1 MNSLKT
7 LNPYFWKHRVLLF
20 WGLLFIIASNFFA
33 IYQVQ
38 FVGQSVDVIKSVLDK
53 KNVDKEL
60 LFNTLLINGAIIVG
74 TSVLSGVFRFMMRQT
89 IIVAS
94 RRIEYEL
101 KNKIYRHY
109 QELSLTTYKKTT
121 IGDLLN
127 RLSEDVVAIRMY
139 LGPGVMYVVNL
150 VILLVITS
158 IYMLMTNVEMTLW
171 TLIPLP
177 ILSFLIYKVSSIIN
191 RKSKIMQKSQ
201 SAISTFVQDSFSG
214 IRVVKFFNKEKYIE
228 KNYGEKV
235 KDYQDKALDLAKTE
249 AYFFTIILFVIGLL
263 NVAILYI
270 GGKNYFEGKLTVGT
284 IADFFMYINIL
295 IWPFSMVGWVSSV
308 NQRAAASMTRVNEFL
323 DIKSEIVNKN
333 FDQYEIKGDIEFKNV
348 SYTYPNTGIKA
359 LENLSFK
366 LEAGKS
372 MAIMGKTGSG
382 KSTIALLLCRLID
395 PDEGEILI
403 DGKNLKDHNLELYRK
418 HIGYIPQES
427 YLFSDTIENNIGFA
441 IDQPTHDLVEE
452 YAKKADVHKNI
463 VEFKDQYK
471 TMVGE
476 RGVMLSGGQK
486 QRICIARALIKKPEI
501 LIFDDS
507 LSALDTETEENI
519 LQNIEKDIKSCTSII
534 ITHRESS
541 AKRVDFILNLN
552 DLDTTETS

>member
-53 KNVDKEL
+53 KSIDKEL

-74 TSVLSGVFRFMMRQT
+74 TSVLSGIFRFMMRQT

-158 IYMLMTNVEMTLW
+158 IYMLMTNVQMTLW

-333 FDQYEIKGDIEFKNV
+333 FDQYEIKGDIEFRNV

-441 IDQPTHDLVEE
+441 IDHPTHDLVEE
-452 YAKKADVHKNI
+452 FAKKADVHKNI

-541 AKRVDFILNLN
+541 AKRADFILNLN

>member
-20 WGLLFIIASNFFA
+20 WGLLFIIAANFFS

-38 FVGQSVDVIKSVLDK
+38 FVGETVDEIKSVLESK
-53 KNVDKEL
+53 AVDKSHFL
-60 LFNTLLINGAIIVG
+60 NTILINGSIIVG
-74 TSVLSGVFRFMMRQT
+74 FSLLAGFFTFMMRQT

-94 RRIEYEL
+94 RKIEYEL
-101 KNKIYRHY
+101 KNKIYKHY
-109 QELSLTTYKKTT
+109 QELSLSTYKKTT
-121 IGDLLN
+121 IGDLMN

-139 LGPGVMYVVNL
+139 LGPGIMYIINL
-150 VILLVITS
+150 FFLVLITS
-158 IYMLMTNVEMTLW
+158 IYMFKTDVQMTLW
-171 TLIPLP
+171 TLVPLP
-177 ILSFLIYKVSSIIN
+177 ILSYLIYKVSSVIN
-191 RKSKIMQKSQ
+191 KKSKTMQKSQ

-214 IRVVKFFNKEKYIE
+214 IRVVKFFSKEKYIK

-235 KDYQDKALDLAKTE
+235 KDYQDKALDLARTE
-249 AYFFTIILFVIGLL
+249 AYFFTIIIFVIGIVT
-263 NVAILYI
+263 VAILYI
-270 GGKNYFEGKLTVGT
+270 WGNKYIEGTLSVGKFVN
-284 IADFFMYINIL
+284 FFMYVNKL
-295 IWPFSMVGWVSSV
+295 IFPFSMVGWVSSV
-308 NQRAAASMTRVNEFL
+308 NQRAAASMTRVNEFM
-323 DIKSEIVNKN
+323 DIKSEIINKN
-333 FDQYEIKGDIEFKNV
+333 FDNYPIRGDIEFRNV

-359 LENLSFK
+359 LDNLSFK

-395 PDEGEILI
+395 PDSGEILI
-403 DGKNLKDHNLELYRK
+403 DGKNLKEHNLELYRK

-441 IDQPTHDLVEE
+441 IDYPTHDLVEE
-452 YAKKADVHKNI
+452 FSKKADVHKNI
-463 VEFKDQYK
+463 IEFKEQYQ

-519 LQNIEKDIKSCTSII
+519 LQNIENDIKASTSII

-541 AKRVDFILNLN
+541 AKRADFILNL
-552 DLDTTETS
+552 TETDQN